1 MDGYLVDIYIHN
13 CRKLS
18 TLCNAWLLRTI
29 AARISFQINITIC
42 DFLNGSIVYCGSDKW
57 EIC

>member
-13 CRKLS
+13 CRELS

-42 DFLNGSIVYCGSDKW
+42 DFLNGSIVYCGSDK
-57 EIC
+57 